1 MVLKPGRHQ
10 GANKDFKIYVGR
22 SMTVHNLLFCPHT
35 LCMNYVTNTVLLIS
49 SSERSKQL
57 LCFVHGQGQ
66 KTEQKHATKNFHE
79 FHNHSS
85 LLTML
90 KRISVRLKIL
100 ESDVKTLHDF
110 FNEWADLYLLGCI

>member
-1 MVLKPGRHQ
+1 
-10 GANKDFKIYVGR
+10 
-22 SMTVHNLLFCPHT
+22 MTVHNLLFCPHT
-35 LCMNYVTNTVLLIS
+35 LCTNYVAYTFLLIS

-66 KTEQKHATKNFHE
+66 KTEQKHTTKNFYE

-90 KRISVRLKIL
+90 QRISVRLKIL
-100 ESDVKTLHDF
+100 ESDVKTL
-110 FNEWADLYLLGCI
+110 LYLLGCI